1 LKKSF
6 TIAIDGFSS
15 TGKSTLAKQLAK
27 ELQYTYVDSGAMY
40 RAVALYGLRNSCIA
54 GKEVDRQCLIDAL
67 RDIEIQFEFDI
78 EGEGNSKIFLNG
90 ENVENQIRT
99 MEVNQVVSL
108 VSSISE
114 VRRVLVAIQ
123 QGMGQNGGVVMDG
136 RDIGTVV
143 FPNAELKI
151 YMTADADIRA
161 IRRYDELKRKGFNVP
176 LDEIKNNLLMRDKQ
190 DQERL
195 DSPLL
200 KAEDALELDN
210 SKLTAE
216 EQLNWILEK
225 VNQIREKA

>member
-1 LKKSF
+1 
-6 TIAIDGFSS
+6 
-15 TGKSTLAKQLAK
+15 
-27 ELQYTYVDSGAMY
+27 
-40 RAVALYGLRNSCIA
+40 
-54 GKEVDRQCLIDAL
+54 
-67 RDIEIQFEFDI
+67 
-78 EGEGNSKIFLNG
+78 
-90 ENVENQIRT
+90 
-99 MEVNQVVSL
+99 
-108 VSSISE
+108 
-114 VRRVLVAIQ
+114 VAIQ

>member
-1 LKKSF
+1 MKKSF

>member
-1 LKKSF
+1 MKKSF

-40 RAVALYGLRNSCIA
+40 RAVALYGLRNSCIT

-90 ENVENQIRT
+90 ENVKNQIRT

-225 VNQIREKA
+225 VNQIK

>member
-1 LKKSF
+1 LKKSL

>member
-1 LKKSF
+1 MKKSL